1 MYAIQSGSKF
11 IKVDY
16 YVDPNEVW
24 NVVVTATP
32 KTYKS
37 RVVAERELQRM
48 NEWLDHRIAR
58 AEEVI
63 EGTEAFVAKNK
74 KEVIRLEAKLEGLL
88 DLPFREVE
96 KKVEQVRKAIA
107 KAGSEVGSSTPSI
120 RSYKQDLARYQRIK
134 SASAAVVLIR
144 QTVEAL

>member
-1 MYAIQSGSKF
+1 MYAIQVGSKF
-11 IKVDY
+11 AKVEY
-16 YVDPNEVW
+16 FIDPDKVW

-37 RVVAERELQRM
+37 RVVADQELQRM
-48 NEWLDHRIAR
+48 NEWLDQQIAR

-74 KEVIRLEAKLEGLL
+74 KDVARLEAKLEDLL

-96 KKVEQVRKAIA
+96 KKVAQVRKEIA
-107 KAGSEVGSSTPSI
+107 KAKSDIGSSTPSI
-120 RSYKQDLARYQRIK
+120 RSYKQDLARYNKIR
-134 SASAAVVLIR
+134 SAGARVVLIQ